1 MDNAK
6 KETPRI
12 FESEYRFCRIL
23 WENEPIRS
31 GELVRLCGEKLGW
44 KPTTTYTVIKR
55 LAERGIVENSG
66 SVVRS
71 LVGRDEIGE
80 AEIAELVDSRFDGS
94 VPAFV
99 A

>member
-1 MDNAK
+1 
-6 KETPRI
+6 
-12 FESEYRFCRIL
+12 
-23 WENEPIRS
+23 
-31 GELVRLCGEKLGW
+31 
-44 KPTTTYTVIKR
+44 KR

-99 A
+99 AAFARNRRLSEDELDELQRMIDSMRK

>member
-1 MDNAK
+1 
-6 KETPRI
+6 
-12 FESEYRFCRIL
+12 
-23 WENEPIRS
+23 
-31 GELVRLCGEKLGW
+31 
-44 KPTTTYTVIKR
+44 KR

-99 A
+99 AAFARNRRLTEKDIDELQSMINRMREGL